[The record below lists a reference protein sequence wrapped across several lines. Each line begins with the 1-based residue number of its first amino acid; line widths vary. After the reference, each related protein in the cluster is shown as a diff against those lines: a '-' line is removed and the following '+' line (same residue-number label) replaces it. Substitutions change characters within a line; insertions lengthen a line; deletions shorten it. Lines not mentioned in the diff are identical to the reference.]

1 MAFGESWEDRNISWF
16 PEWQK
21 QQYEAMGLSQQ
32 DGQWGRQYG
41 RAGTDEGWFQTMG
54 TGEGSFDAPT
64 LSAPSQDWLNQQY
77 SSLRPWNEGFNFDP
91 NDPKMQVY
99 QEMDRLTRLRDY
111 NQSGYAA
118 AGGDARLKQLQ
129 DFANQNYSSKGSM
142 LSRFMGS
149 PAFPL
154 MAGVV
159 GGGLA
164 YDAGLFG
171 GAGSLGAETGAGE
184 MFGMTGMEGAPSPL
198 SGGFTPAGATLGGGP
213 AAYSPAVTGATPYS
227 AIAAPGVGA
236 AEASLYGL
244 GGAGAT
250 ELGGGSWLSEAV
262 GSELTSGAPT
272 ATGAADYSGGMWS
285 GGGPGEALTG
295 PTGALGPGATAP
307 AGLSIPDFLKLGLP
321 VAAATAGLFGGGS
334 ARQDLGD
341 EQARL
346 RAAFERSDPFA
357 EARKS
362 AGDQYLEWQQDP
374 SKYMN
379 SPIARLQLDEMNR
392 EAQRK
397 NAMLGQTW
405 NVDNEGNIRGS
416 GTGAT
421 EFARQLQFNMAKQYE
436 QALGNRAQ
444 QAGMSL
450 FPNQAFSEQLAN
462 NAASRQGVRKD
473 MYGNIIGLAG
483 SLGNLYSKYE
493 GPLKKIFGA

>member
-1 MAFGESWEDRNISWF
+1 MAAYKVPHDLYNGAMWGESWLDSQLGQQGITWDRGTNADQGGWS
-16 PEWQK
+16 
-21 QQYEAMGLSQQ
+21 
-32 DGQWGRQYG
+32 RQHG
-41 RAGTDEGWFQTMG
+41 RAGTDEGWLELFDA
-54 TGEGSFDAPT
+54 GEGSTALPDIGRPDQSWLDQAYQTRTPYDAGGT
-64 LSAPSQDWLNQQY
+64 DVKSQIY
-77 SSLRPWNEGFNFDP
+77 A
-91 NDPKMQVY
+91 
-99 QEMDRLTRLRDY
+99 EMNRLYALRDY
-111 NQSGYAA
+111 QQPGYQE
-118 AGGDARLKQLQ
+118 AGGDARLKQLE
-129 DFANQNYSSKGSM
+129 DFANQHYSSKGSM
-142 LSRFMGS
+142 LSRFMSS

-213 AAYSPAVTGATPYS
+213 AAYSPAIAGATPYS

-262 GSELTSGAPT
+262 GAPSSAST
-272 ATGAADYSGGMWS
+272 TGWTPGPEDLV
-285 GGGPGEALTG
+285 GGPGDALTG

>member
-227 AIAAPGVGA
+227 AVAAPGVGA

-262 GSELTSGAPT
+262 GAPSSAST
-272 ATGAADYSGGMWS
+272 TGWTPGPEDLV
-285 GGGPGEALTG
+285 GGPGDALTG
-295 PTGALGPGATAP
+295 PTGPLSSS
-307 AGLSIPDFLKLGLP
+307 LSIQDFLKYGLPIAASGLGLSG
-321 VAAATAGLFGGGS
+321 ALAGGRALR
-334 ARQDLGD
+334 AD
-341 EQARL
+341 EARL
-346 RAAFERSDPFA
+346 NAAFDRSDPFGD
-357 EARKS
+357 ERKA
-362 AGDQYLEWQQDP
+362 AGDQYLEWLEDP
-374 SKYMN
+374 STYMS
-379 SPIARLQLDEMNR
+379 SPIARLQIDEMNR

-405 NVDNEGNIRGS
+405 NVDQEGNIRGS

-421 EFARQLQFNMAKQYE
+421 EFAKQLQFNLAKQYE

-450 FPNQAFSEQLAN
+450 FPSAEISRQLGS
-462 NAASRQGVRKD
+462 NAASQQGVRQD
-473 MYGNIIGLAG
+473 MYGNVIGLAG
-483 SLGNLYSKYE
+483 SLGNLYSRF
-493 GPLKKIFGA
+493 FGA